1 MLIVIPGALPAL
13 PVAAELAKLLPE
25 RAPTLHS
32 WLQAGAARPA
42 AFDARAHG
50 CTAFESWQLNRAGY
64 TAEPGLLQGAGLGPL
79 LAAGQAP
86 AGDPA
91 AGDPAAGGPAAAGA
105 AAGAPAAGAPAAGGP
120 VWLAELVHLALGAD
134 QANLLDPDQMDL
146 RPEETAALLDTARSL
161 FDCTGFTV
169 QALSPQRW
177 RLTLPDGLR
186 PQTASP
192 HVVAGHRLNE
202 WWRQDADMRPWRRL
216 LNEIQMAWH
225 EHPVNDDRAA
235 RGLPPVNALWLYGG
249 GRPWS
254 IAPAGPERV
263 LTGLDAPQRAGDWS
277 AWLDALAEL
286 DAQHLR
292 PLAGKQGVP
301 DTPTDLLLLGDDRQV
316 ALTLKPRGGLLGLLP
331 APKKNWSAWWSHPA

>member
-32 WLQAGAARPA
+32 WLLAGAARPA
-42 AFDARAHG
+42 AFDVRAHG
-50 CTAFESWQLNRAGY
+50 CTAFESWQLTRAGY
-64 TAEPGLLQGAGLGPL
+64 TPEPGLLQGAGLGPL

-86 AGDPA
+86 AGDA
-91 AGDPAAGGPAAAGA
+91 
-105 AAGAPAAGAPAAGGP
+105 

-134 QANLLDPDQMDL
+134 QANLLDPGQMDL
-146 RPEETAALLDTARSL
+146 LPEETAALLDTARPL
-161 FDCTGFTV
+161 FEGTGFAV
-169 QALSPQRW
+169 DALSPQRW
-177 RLTLPDGLR
+177 RLRLPDGLR

-192 HVVAGHRLNE
+192 QVVAGQRLNE
-202 WWRQDADMRPWRRL
+202 WWRQDTETRPWRRL

-225 EHPVNDDRAA
+225 EHPVNDARAA
-235 RGLPPVNALWLYGG
+235 RGLAPVNALWLYGG
-249 GRPWS
+249 GTPWP

-263 LTGLDAPQRAGDWS
+263 LTDLDAPQRTGDWS

-292 PLAGKQGVP
+292 PLAGKKGVP
-301 DTPTDLLLLGDDRQV
+301 DTATELLLLGDDRQV

>member
-32 WLQAGAARPA
+32 WLLAGAAQPA
-42 AFDARAHG
+42 AFDVRAHG
-50 CTAFESWQLNRAGY
+50 CTAFESWQLTRAGY
-64 TAEPGLLQGAGLGPL
+64 TPEPGLQQGAGLGPL

-86 AGDPA
+86 AGDA
-91 AGDPAAGGPAAAGA
+91 
-105 AAGAPAAGAPAAGGP
+105 

-134 QANLLDPDQMDL
+134 QANLLDPGQMDL
-146 RPEETAALLDTARSL
+146 LPEETAALLDTARPL
-161 FDCTGFTV
+161 FEGTGFAV
-169 QALSPQRW
+169 DALSPQRW
-177 RLTLPDGLR
+177 RLRLPDGLR

-192 HVVAGHRLNE
+192 QVVAGQRLNE
-202 WWRQDADMRPWRRL
+202 WWRQDTETRPWRRL

-225 EHPVNDDRAA
+225 EHPVNDARAA
-235 RGLPPVNALWLYGG
+235 RGLAPVNALWLYGG
-249 GRPWS
+249 GTPWP

-263 LTGLDAPQRAGDWS
+263 LTELDAPQRTGDWS

-292 PLAGKQGVP
+292 PLAGKKGVP
-301 DTPTDLLLLGDDRQV
+301 DTATELLLLGDDRKV

>member
-32 WLQAGAARPA
+32 WLLAGAARPA
-42 AFDARAHG
+42 AFDVRAHG
-50 CTAFESWQLNRAGY
+50 CTAFESWQLTRAGY
-64 TAEPGLLQGAGLGPL
+64 TPEPGLLQGAGLGPL

-86 AGDPA
+86 AGDA
-91 AGDPAAGGPAAAGA
+91 
-105 AAGAPAAGAPAAGGP
+105 

-134 QANLLDPDQMDL
+134 QANLLDPGQMDL
-146 RPEETAALLDTARSL
+146 LPEETAALLDTARPL
-161 FDCTGFTV
+161 FEGTGFAV
-169 QALSPQRW
+169 DALSPQRW
-177 RLTLPDGLR
+177 RLWLPDGLR

-192 HVVAGHRLNE
+192 QVVAGQRLNE
-202 WWRQDADMRPWRRL
+202 WWRQDTETRPWRRL

-225 EHPVNDDRAA
+225 EHPVNDARAA

-249 GRPWS
+249 GTPWP

-263 LTGLDAPQRAGDWS
+263 LTGLDAPQRTSDWS

-292 PLAGKQGVP
+292 PLAGKKGVP
-301 DTPTDLLLLGDDRQV
+301 DTATELLLLGDDRKV

>member
-32 WLQAGAARPA
+32 WLLAGAARPA
-42 AFDARAHG
+42 AFDARTHG
-50 CTAFESWQLNRAGY
+50 CTAFESWQLTRAGY
-64 TAEPGLLQGAGLGPL
+64 TPEPGLLQGAGLGPL
-79 LAAGQAP
+79 LTARQAP
-86 AGDPA
+86 AGEA
-91 AGDPAAGGPAAAGA
+91 
-105 AAGAPAAGAPAAGGP
+105 

-134 QANLLDPDQMDL
+134 HANLLDPVQMDL
-146 RPEETAALLDTARSL
+146 LPAETAALLDTARPL
-161 FDCTGFTV
+161 FDGTGFTV
-169 QALSPQRW
+169 EALSPERW
-177 RLTLPDGLR
+177 RLRLPDGLR

-192 HVVAGHRLNE
+192 LVVAGQRLND
-202 WWRQDADMRPWRRL
+202 WWRQDTETRPWRRL

-225 EHPVNDDRAA
+225 EHPVNDARAA
-235 RGLPPVNALWLYGG
+235 RGVAPVNALWLYGG
-249 GRPWS
+249 GTPWP

-263 LTGLDAPQRAGDWS
+263 LTGLDAPQRTGDWS

-292 PLAGKQGVP
+292 PLAGKKGVP
-301 DTPTDLLLLGDDRQV
+301 DTATELLLLGDDRTV

>member
-32 WLQAGAARPA
+32 WLLAGAARSV
-42 AFDARAHG
+42 AFDVRAHG
-50 CTAFESWQLNRAGY
+50 CTAFESWQLTRAGY
-64 TAEPGLLQGAGLGPL
+64 TPEPGLLQGAGLGPL

-86 AGDPA
+86 AGDA
-91 AGDPAAGGPAAAGA
+91 
-105 AAGAPAAGAPAAGGP
+105 

-134 QANLLDPDQMDL
+134 QANLLDPGQMDL
-146 RPEETAALLDTARSL
+146 LPEETAALLDTARPL
-161 FDCTGFTV
+161 FEGTGFAV
-169 QALSPQRW
+169 DALSPQRW
-177 RLTLPDGLR
+177 RLRLPDGLR

-192 HVVAGHRLNE
+192 QVVAGQRLNE
-202 WWRQDADMRPWRRL
+202 WWRQDTETRPWRRL

-225 EHPVNDDRAA
+225 EHPVNDARAA
-235 RGLPPVNALWLYGG
+235 RGLAPVNALWLYGG
-249 GRPWS
+249 GTPWP

-263 LTGLDAPQRAGDWS
+263 LTGLDAPQRTGDWS

-292 PLAGKQGVP
+292 PLAGKKGVP
-301 DTPTDLLLLGDDRQV
+301 DTATELLLLGDDRKV

>member
-32 WLQAGAARPA
+32 WLLAGAARPA
-42 AFDARAHG
+42 AFDVRAHG
-50 CTAFESWQLNRAGY
+50 CTAFESWQLTRAGY
-64 TAEPGLLQGAGLGPL
+64 TPEPGLLQGAGLGPL
-79 LAAGQAP
+79 LAAGRAP
-86 AGDPA
+86 AGDA
-91 AGDPAAGGPAAAGA
+91 
-105 AAGAPAAGAPAAGGP
+105 

-134 QANLLDPDQMDL
+134 QANLLDPGQMDL
-146 RPEETAALLDTARSL
+146 LPEETAALLDTARPL
-161 FDCTGFTV
+161 FEGTGFAV
-169 QALSPQRW
+169 DALSPQRW
-177 RLTLPDGLR
+177 RLRLPDGLR

-192 HVVAGHRLNE
+192 QVVAGQRLNE
-202 WWRQDADMRPWRRL
+202 WWRQDTETRPWRRL

-225 EHPVNDDRAA
+225 EHPVNDGRAA
-235 RGLPPVNALWLYGG
+235 RGLAPVNALWLYGG
-249 GRPWS
+249 GTPWP

-263 LTGLDAPQRAGDWS
+263 LTELDAPQRTGDWS

-292 PLAGKQGVP
+292 PLAGKKGVP
-301 DTPTDLLLLGDDRQV
+301 DTATELLLLGDDRKV

>member
-25 RAPTLHS
+25 RAPTLHR
-32 WLQAGAARPA
+32 WLLAGAARA
-42 AFDARAHG
+42 APFDVRAAG
-50 CTAFESWQLNRAGY
+50 CTAFESWQLTRAGY
-64 TAEPGLLQGAGLGPL
+64 RPEPGLLQGAGLGPL
-79 LAAGQAP
+79 LADEQAPSGQA
-86 AGDPA
+86 
-91 AGDPAAGGPAAAGA
+91 
-105 AAGAPAAGAPAAGGP
+105 

-134 QANLLDPDQMDL
+134 QANLLDPGQMDL
-146 RPEETAALLDTARSL
+146 RPEESAALLDTAQPL
-161 FDCTGFTV
+161 FDGTGFTV
-169 QALSPQRW
+169 QPLSPQRW

-192 HVVAGHRLNE
+192 MVVAGHRLNE
-202 WWRQDADMRPWRRL
+202 WWRQDAETRPWRRL

-249 GRPWS
+249 GTPWPVA
-254 IAPAGPERV
+254 APGPERV
-263 LTGLDAPQRAGDWS
+263 LTGLDAPQRAGDWA
-277 AWLDALAEL
+277 AWLDALTEL
-286 DAQHLR
+286 DTQHLL

-301 DTPTDLLLLGDDRQV
+301 DRPAELLLLGDDRQV

>member
-32 WLQAGAARPA
+32 WLLAGAARPA
-42 AFDARAHG
+42 AFDVRAHG
-50 CTAFESWQLNRAGY
+50 CTAFESWQLTRAGY
-64 TAEPGLLQGAGLGPL
+64 TPEPGLLQGAGLGPL

-86 AGDPA
+86 AGDA
-91 AGDPAAGGPAAAGA
+91 
-105 AAGAPAAGAPAAGGP
+105 

-134 QANLLDPDQMDL
+134 QANLLDPSQMDL
-146 RPEETAALLDTARSL
+146 LPEETAALLDTARPL
-161 FDCTGFTV
+161 FEGTGFAV
-169 QALSPQRW
+169 DALSPQRW
-177 RLTLPDGLR
+177 RLRLPDGLR

-192 HVVAGHRLNE
+192 QVVAGQRLNE
-202 WWRQDADMRPWRRL
+202 WWRQDTETRPWRRL

-225 EHPVNDDRAA
+225 EHPVNDARAA
-235 RGLPPVNALWLYGG
+235 RGLAPVNALWLYGG
-249 GRPWS
+249 GTPWP

-263 LTGLDAPQRAGDWS
+263 LTGLDAPQRTGDWS

-292 PLAGKQGVP
+292 PLAGKKGVP
-301 DTPTDLLLLGDDRQV
+301 DTATELLLLGDDRKV

>member
-25 RAPTLHS
+25 RAPTLHR
-32 WLQAGAARPA
+32 WLLAGNARPA
-42 AFDARAHG
+42 AFDARAQG
-50 CTAFESWQLNRAGY
+50 CTAFEAWQLSRAGY
-64 TAEPGLLQGAGLGPL
+64 APELGLLQGAGLGPL

-86 AGDPA
+86 AGQA
-91 AGDPAAGGPAAAGA
+91 I
-105 AAGAPAAGAPAAGGP
+105 
-120 VWLAELVHLALGAD
+120 WLAELVHLALGAD

-146 RPEETAALLDTARSL
+146 RPEESAALLDTARPL
-161 FDCTGFTV
+161 FDGTGFAV
-169 QALSPQRW
+169 EALSPQRW
-177 RLTLPDGLR
+177 RLQLPDGLR

-192 HVVAGHRLNE
+192 LVVAGQRLND
-202 WWRQDADMRPWRRL
+202 WWRQDTETRPWRRL

-225 EHPVNDDRAA
+225 EHPVNDARAA
-235 RGLPPVNALWLYGG
+235 RGVAPVNALWLYGG
-249 GRPWS
+249 GTPWPVT
-254 IAPAGPERV
+254 PAGPEHV
-263 LTGLDAPQRAGDWS
+263 LTGLDAPQRTGDWS

-301 DTPTDLLLLGDDRQV
+301 DTPAELLLLGNDRTV

>member
-86 AGDPA
+86 AGDSP
-91 AGDPAAGGPAAAGA
+91 AGDPAAGD
-105 AAGAPAAGAPAAGGP
+105 P
-120 VWLAELVHLALGAD
+120 VWLAELVHRALGAD

-161 FDCTGFTV
+161 FDGTGFTV

-249 GRPWS
+249 GRPWP
-254 IAPAGPERV
+254 IVPAGPERV

>member
-25 RAPTLHS
+25 RAPTLHH
-32 WLQAGAARPA
+32 WLLAGTARATP
-42 AFDARAHG
+42 FDVRAHG
-50 CTAFESWQLNRAGY
+50 CTAFESWQLKRAGY
-64 TAEPGLLQGAGLGPL
+64 QAEPGLLQGAGLGPL
-79 LAAGQAP
+79 LAGDQAP
-86 AGDPA
+86 AGQA
-91 AGDPAAGGPAAAGA
+91 
-105 AAGAPAAGAPAAGGP
+105 

-134 QANLLDPDQMDL
+134 QANLLDPGQMEL
-146 RPEETAALLDTARSL
+146 RAQESDALLDTARPL
-161 FDCTGFTV
+161 FDGTGFTV
-169 QALSPQRW
+169 HALSPQRW
-177 RLTLPDGLR
+177 RLTLPEGLR

-192 HVVAGHRLNE
+192 QVVAGHRLNE
-202 WWRQDADMRPWRRL
+202 WWRQDAETRPWRRL

-249 GRPWS
+249 GTPWT
-254 IAPAGPERV
+254 ATPAGAEYV
-263 LTGLDAPQRAGDWS
+263 LTGLDAPQRTGDWS
-277 AWLDALAEL
+277 GWLDALAEL

-292 PLAGKQGVP
+292 PLAGKHGLP
-301 DTPTDLLLLGDDRQV
+301 AAPTELLLLGDDRQA

>member
-32 WLQAGAARPA
+32 WLLAGAARPA
-42 AFDARAHG
+42 AFDVRAHG
-50 CTAFESWQLNRAGY
+50 CTAFESWQLTRAGY
-64 TAEPGLLQGAGLGPL
+64 TPEPGLLQGAGLGPL

-86 AGDPA
+86 AGDA
-91 AGDPAAGGPAAAGA
+91 
-105 AAGAPAAGAPAAGGP
+105 

-134 QANLLDPDQMDL
+134 QANLLDPGQMDL
-146 RPEETAALLDTARSL
+146 LPEETAALLDTARPL
-161 FDCTGFTV
+161 FEGTGFAV
-169 QALSPQRW
+169 DALSPQRW
-177 RLTLPDGLR
+177 RLRLPDGLR

-192 HVVAGHRLNE
+192 QVVAGQRLNE
-202 WWRQDADMRPWRRL
+202 WWRQDTETRPWRRL

-225 EHPVNDDRAA
+225 EHPVNDARAA
-235 RGLPPVNALWLYGG
+235 RGLAPVNALWLYGG
-249 GRPWS
+249 GTPWP

-263 LTGLDAPQRAGDWS
+263 LTGLDAPQRTGDWS

-292 PLAGKQGVP
+292 PLAGKKGVP
-301 DTPTDLLLLGDDRQV
+301 DTATELLLLGDDRKV

>member
-86 AGDPA
+86 AGDSP
-91 AGDPAAGGPAAAGA
+91 AGDPAAGD
-105 AAGAPAAGAPAAGGP
+105 P

-161 FDCTGFTV
+161 FDGTGFTV

-249 GRPWS
+249 GRPWP
-254 IAPAGPERV
+254 IVPAGPERV

>member
-32 WLQAGAARPA
+32 WLLAGAARPA
-42 AFDARAHG
+42 AFDVRAHG
-50 CTAFESWQLNRAGY
+50 CTAFESWQLTRAGY
-64 TAEPGLLQGAGLGPL
+64 TPEPGLLQGAGLGPL

-86 AGDPA
+86 AGDA
-91 AGDPAAGGPAAAGA
+91 
-105 AAGAPAAGAPAAGGP
+105 

-134 QANLLDPDQMDL
+134 QANLLDPGQMDL
-146 RPEETAALLDTARSL
+146 LPEETAALLDTARPL
-161 FDCTGFTV
+161 FEGTGFAV
-169 QALSPQRW
+169 DALSPQRW
-177 RLTLPDGLR
+177 RLRLPDGLR

-192 HVVAGHRLNE
+192 QVVAGQRLNE
-202 WWRQDADMRPWRRL
+202 WWRQDTETRPWRRL

-225 EHPVNDDRAA
+225 EHPVNDARAA
-235 RGLPPVNALWLYGG
+235 RGLAPVNALWLYGG
-249 GRPWS
+249 GTPWP
-254 IAPAGPERV
+254 IASAGPERV
-263 LTGLDAPQRAGDWS
+263 LTELDAPQRTGDWS

-292 PLAGKQGVP
+292 PLAGKKGVP
-301 DTPTDLLLLGDDRQV
+301 DTATELLLLGDDRKV

>member
-25 RAPTLHS
+25 RAPTLHR
-32 WLQAGAARPA
+32 WLLAGAARPA
-42 AFDARAHG
+42 AFDARTQG
-50 CTAFESWQLNRAGY
+50 CTAFESWQLSRAGY
-64 TAEPGLLQGAGLGPL
+64 TPEPGLLQGAGLGPL

-86 AGDPA
+86 AGQA
-91 AGDPAAGGPAAAGA
+91 I
-105 AAGAPAAGAPAAGGP
+105 
-120 VWLAELVHLALGAD
+120 WLAELVHLALGAD

-146 RPEETAALLDTARSL
+146 RPEESAALLDTARPL
-161 FDCTGFTV
+161 FDGTGFAV
-169 QALSPQRW
+169 EALSPQRW
-177 RLTLPDGLR
+177 RLQLPDGLR

-192 HVVAGHRLNE
+192 LVVAGQRLND
-202 WWRQDADMRPWRRL
+202 WWRQDTETRPWRRL

-235 RGLPPVNALWLYGG
+235 RGVAPVNALWLYGG
-249 GRPWS
+249 GTPWPVT
-254 IAPAGPERV
+254 PAGPEQV
-263 LTGLDAPQRAGDWS
+263 LTGLDTPQRTGDWS

-292 PLAGKQGVP
+292 LLAGKQGVP
-301 DTPTDLLLLGDDRQV
+301 DTPAELLLLGDDRTV

>member
-32 WLQAGAARPA
+32 WLLAGAARPA
-42 AFDARAHG
+42 AFDVRAHG
-50 CTAFESWQLNRAGY
+50 CTAFESWQLTRAGY
-64 TAEPGLLQGAGLGPL
+64 TPEPGLLQGAGLGPL

-86 AGDPA
+86 AGDA
-91 AGDPAAGGPAAAGA
+91 
-105 AAGAPAAGAPAAGGP
+105 

-134 QANLLDPDQMDL
+134 QANLLDPGQMDL
-146 RPEETAALLDTARSL
+146 LPEETAALLDTARPL
-161 FDCTGFTV
+161 FEGTGFAV
-169 QALSPQRW
+169 DALSPQRW
-177 RLTLPDGLR
+177 RLRLPDGLR
-186 PQTASP
+186 PRTASP
-192 HVVAGHRLNE
+192 QVVAGQRLNE
-202 WWRQDADMRPWRRL
+202 WWRQDTETRPWRRL

-225 EHPVNDDRAA
+225 EHPVNDARAT
-235 RGLPPVNALWLYGG
+235 RGLAPVNALWLYGG
-249 GRPWS
+249 GTPWP

-263 LTGLDAPQRAGDWS
+263 LTELDAPQRTGDWS

-292 PLAGKQGVP
+292 PLAGKKGVP
-301 DTPTDLLLLGDDRQV
+301 DTATELLLLGDDRKV

>member
-1 MLIVIPGALPAL
+1 
-13 PVAAELAKLLPE
+13 
-25 RAPTLHS
+25 
-32 WLQAGAARPA
+32 
-42 AFDARAHG
+42 
-50 CTAFESWQLNRAGY
+50 
-64 TAEPGLLQGAGLGPL
+64 
-79 LAAGQAP
+79 
-86 AGDPA
+86 
-91 AGDPAAGGPAAAGA
+91 
-105 AAGAPAAGAPAAGGP
+105 
-120 VWLAELVHLALGAD
+120 
-134 QANLLDPDQMDL
+134 MDL

-161 FDCTGFTV
+161 FDGTGFTV

-249 GRPWS
+249 GRPWP

>member
-32 WLQAGAARPA
+32 WLLAGAARPA
-42 AFDARAHG
+42 AFDVRAHG
-50 CTAFESWQLNRAGY
+50 CTAFESWQLTRAGY
-64 TAEPGLLQGAGLGPL
+64 TPEPGLLQGAGLGPL

-86 AGDPA
+86 AGDA
-91 AGDPAAGGPAAAGA
+91 
-105 AAGAPAAGAPAAGGP
+105 

-134 QANLLDPDQMDL
+134 QANLLDPGQMDL
-146 RPEETAALLDTARSL
+146 LPEETAALLDTARPL
-161 FDCTGFTV
+161 FEGTGFAV
-169 QALSPQRW
+169 DALSPQRW
-177 RLTLPDGLR
+177 RLRLPDGLR

-192 HVVAGHRLNE
+192 QVVAGQRLNE
-202 WWRQDADMRPWRRL
+202 WWRQDTETRPWRRL

-225 EHPVNDDRAA
+225 EHPVNDARAA
-235 RGLPPVNALWLYGG
+235 RGLAPVNALWLYGG
-249 GRPWS
+249 GTPWP
-254 IAPAGPERV
+254 IAPTGPERV
-263 LTGLDAPQRAGDWS
+263 LTELDAPQRTGDWS

-292 PLAGKQGVP
+292 PLAGKKGVP
-301 DTPTDLLLLGDDRQV
+301 DTATELLLLGDDRKV

>member
-50 CTAFESWQLNRAGY
+50 CTAFESWQLHRAGY
-64 TAEPGLLQGAGLGPL
+64 APEPGLLQGAGLGPL
-79 LAAGQAP
+79 LAAGQT
-86 AGDPA
+86 A
-91 AGDPAAGGPAAAGA
+91 AGDAAAV
-105 AAGAPAAGAPAAGGP
+105 GP

-134 QANLLDPDQMDL
+134 QANLLDPGQMDL
-146 RPEETAALLDTARSL
+146 RPEETAALLDTARPL
-161 FDCTGFTV
+161 FDGTGFTV

-202 WWRQDADMRPWRRL
+202 WWRQDAETRPWRRL

-249 GRPWS
+249 GRPWP
-254 IAPAGPERV
+254 ITPAGPERV
-263 LTGLDAPQRAGDWS
+263 LTGLDAPQRSGDWS

-292 PLAGKQGVP
+292 PLAGKKGVP

>member
-32 WLQAGAARPA
+32 WLLAGTARPA
-42 AFDARAHG
+42 AFDVRAHG
-50 CTAFESWQLNRAGY
+50 CTAFESWQLTRAGY
-64 TAEPGLLQGAGLGPL
+64 SPEPGLLQGAGLGPL

-86 AGDPA
+86 AGDA
-91 AGDPAAGGPAAAGA
+91 
-105 AAGAPAAGAPAAGGP
+105 

-134 QANLLDPDQMDL
+134 QANLLDPGQMDL
-146 RPEETAALLDTARSL
+146 LPEETAALLDTARPL
-161 FDCTGFTV
+161 FEGTGFAV
-169 QALSPQRW
+169 DALSPQRW
-177 RLTLPDGLR
+177 RLRLPDGLR

-192 HVVAGHRLNE
+192 QVVAGQRLNE
-202 WWRQDADMRPWRRL
+202 WWRQDTETRPWRRL

-225 EHPVNDDRAA
+225 EHPVNDARAA
-235 RGLPPVNALWLYGG
+235 RGLAPVNALWLYGG
-249 GRPWS
+249 GTPWP
-254 IAPAGPERV
+254 IAPAGHERV
-263 LTGLDAPQRAGDWS
+263 LRELDAPQRTGDWS

-292 PLAGKQGVP
+292 PLAGKKGVP
-301 DTPTDLLLLGDDRQV
+301 DTATELLLLGDDRKV

>member
-32 WLQAGAARPA
+32 WLLAGAARPA
-42 AFDARAHG
+42 AFDVRAHG
-50 CTAFESWQLNRAGY
+50 CTAFESWQLTRAGY
-64 TAEPGLLQGAGLGPL
+64 TPEPGLLQGAGLGPL

-86 AGDPA
+86 AGDA
-91 AGDPAAGGPAAAGA
+91 
-105 AAGAPAAGAPAAGGP
+105 

-134 QANLLDPDQMDL
+134 QANLLDPSQMDL
-146 RPEETAALLDTARSL
+146 LPEETAALLDTARPL
-161 FDCTGFTV
+161 FEGTGFAV
-169 QALSPQRW
+169 DALSPQRW
-177 RLTLPDGLR
+177 RLRLPDGLR

-192 HVVAGHRLNE
+192 QVVAGQRLNE
-202 WWRQDADMRPWRRL
+202 WWRQDTETRPWRRL

-225 EHPVNDDRAA
+225 EHPVNDARAA
-235 RGLPPVNALWLYGG
+235 RGLAPVNALWLYGG
-249 GRPWS
+249 GTPWT

-263 LTGLDAPQRAGDWS
+263 LTGLDAPQRTGDWS

-292 PLAGKQGVP
+292 PLAGKKGVP
-301 DTPTDLLLLGDDRQV
+301 DTATELLLLGDDRKV

>member
-25 RAPTLHS
+25 RAPTLHR
-32 WLQAGAARPA
+32 WLLAGTARA
-42 AFDARAHG
+42 TAFDARASG
-50 CTAFESWQLNRAGY
+50 CTSFESWRLTRAGY
-64 TAEPGLLQGAGLGPL
+64 RAEAGLLQGAGLGPL
-79 LAAGQAP
+79 LAGSHAPAGQA
-86 AGDPA
+86 
-91 AGDPAAGGPAAAGA
+91 
-105 AAGAPAAGAPAAGGP
+105 

-134 QANLLDPDQMDL
+134 QANLLDPGQMEL
-146 RPEETAALLDTARSL
+146 RPEESAALLETAQPL
-161 FDCTGFTV
+161 FEGTGFTV
-169 QALSPQRW
+169 QPLSPERW

-192 HVVAGHRLNE
+192 LVVAGHRLNE
-202 WWRQDADMRPWRRL
+202 WWRQDAETRPWRRL

-225 EHPVNDDRAA
+225 EHPVNDERAA

-249 GRPWS
+249 GTPWTM
-254 IAPAGPERV
+254 APAGDERV
-263 LTGLDAPQRAGDWS
+263 LTGLDAPQRAGDWA

-286 DAQHLR
+286 DTQHLR

-301 DTPTDLLLLGDDRQV
+301 DAPAELLLLGDDRQV